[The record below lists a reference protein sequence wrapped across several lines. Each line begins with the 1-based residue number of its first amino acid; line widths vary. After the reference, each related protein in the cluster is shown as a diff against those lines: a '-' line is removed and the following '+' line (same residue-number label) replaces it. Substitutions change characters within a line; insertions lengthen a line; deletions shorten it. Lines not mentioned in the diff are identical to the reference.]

1 MNNEENPAK
10 EQPSAEP
17 MEADDDIFG
26 NQPDWL
32 CYQNK
37 RIISVR
43 SGAHPVYTGPVM
55 LHFTKD
61 EETFGRFCL
70 EMVSAN
76 PVA

>member
-43 SGAHPVYTGPVM
+43 SGAHPVYIHGPSDAS
-55 LHFTKD
+55 LH
-61 EETFGRFCL
+61 
-70 EMVSAN
+70 
-76 PVA
+76 